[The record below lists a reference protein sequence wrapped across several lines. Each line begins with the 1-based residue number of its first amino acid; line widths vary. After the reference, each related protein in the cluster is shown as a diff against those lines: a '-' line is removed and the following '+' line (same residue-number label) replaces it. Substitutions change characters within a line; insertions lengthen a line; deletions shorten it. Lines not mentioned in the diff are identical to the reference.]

1 MIEMS
6 FVEHDERFVSA
17 FLRLDL
23 KEPPEETRVARLRF
37 AIEGIFQSTVDLEDI
52 EEEIWQDFKD
62 VSAATLLWPY
72 ARELADN
79 FARRMRLDFALLPTL
94 NRLSMATDQEAAEAK
109 AVCEKNSD
117 SEYNI
122 RH

>member
-52 EEEIWQDFKD
+52 EEEI
-62 VSAATLLWPY
+62 
-72 ARELADN
+72 
-79 FARRMRLDFALLPTL
+79 
-94 NRLSMATDQEAAEAK
+94 
-109 AVCEKNSD
+109 
-117 SEYNI
+117 
-122 RH
+122 